1 MFKVKKKETKTTHW
15 RRSNVVIFN
24 FEYIVLHIVLMF
36 FSDVLIVNLKHILY
50 LVLMFLFLNADQD
63 LMEVYS

>member
-1 MFKVKKKETKTTHW
+1 MFKVNKKETKTTHW

-50 LVLMFLFLNADQD
+50 LVLMFLFLNAD
-63 LMEVYS
+63 